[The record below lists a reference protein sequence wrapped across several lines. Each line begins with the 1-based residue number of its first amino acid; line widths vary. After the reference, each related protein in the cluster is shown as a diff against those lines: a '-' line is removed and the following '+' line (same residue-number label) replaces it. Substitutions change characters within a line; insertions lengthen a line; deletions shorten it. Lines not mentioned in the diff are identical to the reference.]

1 MDTSK
6 GECGREM
13 RVQAQRVPI
22 SGNPWQP
29 GGQVAIAG
37 DNVEIGV
44 QLAVIV
50 GVNTGSDVMV
60 EPTDRAG
67 DARCEKGA
75 EQDGECDQD
84 SCESAGDGRGGKGN
98 GNTERVHA

>member
-1 MDTSK
+1 
-6 GECGREM
+6 M
-13 RVQAQRVPI
+13 RVQAQRVTI

-44 QLAVIV
+44 QLAVTV

-60 EPTDRAG
+60 EPTHKAG
-67 DARCEKGA
+67 DARCEKGLSKIESVIRIHVSRLA
-75 EQDGECDQD
+75 MARARATATLRGFMR
-84 SCESAGDGRGGKGN
+84 SCGLPR
-98 GNTERVHA
+98 